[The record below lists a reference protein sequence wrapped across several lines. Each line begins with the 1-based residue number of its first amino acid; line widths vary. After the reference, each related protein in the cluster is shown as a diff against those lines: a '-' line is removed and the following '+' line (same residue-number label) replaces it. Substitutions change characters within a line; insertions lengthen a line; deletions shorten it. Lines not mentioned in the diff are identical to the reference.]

1 MQNKRRVL
9 LTHHDLDG
17 IGCDILLSSMVEI
30 ERKYHYGYTKIHD
43 FILGDKWLNYDSII
57 VTDISLLEKEFA
69 EIYDQYNEN
78 FMYIDHHSPT
88 LGVIDKFSFPSID
101 KQPIIHVNVRY
112 SGTGIIASNFS
123 KFIGNY
129 QLVKLAT
136 YIDAYDMW
144 RHKTNPKE
152 FAVGYKL
159 NVLFWK
165 YTYDTFFRKF
175 KNGFSGFDEEDNAII
190 ETHMKE
196 RKNAMDS
203 SEMEKFGNNSL
214 FVCGIDTRFVND
226 YTLVYPEYDIFY
238 LIYETEGTP
247 TIGLRAT
254 VDNVKLG
261 HIINRI
267 KGEFDCITS
276 GGGHPKAAGITLKE
290 GTNFYTMT
298 RIVERIDK
306 EIQDGNTE

>member
-17 IGCDILLSSMVEI
+17 IGCDILLSSMVNI
-30 ERKYHYGYTKIHD
+30 EKKYNYGYNKIHD
-43 FILGDKWLNYDSII
+43 FILGNKWLNYDSII
-57 VTDISLLEKEFA
+57 VTDIALLKE
-69 EIYDQYNEN
+69 EIEDIYDHYNEN

-88 LGVIDKFSFPSID
+88 LGVIDKMEFAPDSIR
-101 KQPIIHVNVRY
+101 PILYIDTKF
-112 SGTGIIASNFS
+112 SGTGIIATNFS
-123 KFIGNY
+123 KFINNDN
-129 QLVKLAT
+129 LFKLAT

-152 FAVGYKL
+152 FAVGYNL

-165 YTYDTFFRKF
+165 YTYDTFFSKF
-175 KNGFSGFDEEDNAII
+175 KNGFSGFDEEDTAII

-214 FVCGIDTRFVND
+214 FVCGIDIRFVND

-238 LIYETEGTP
+238 MIYETEGIP

-261 HIINRI
+261 HIVNRI

-276 GGGHPKAAGITLKE
+276 GGGHPKAAGITLKKD
-290 GTNFYTMT
+290 TDFNTIT